1 MQYTINITKAAGRFF
16 GAIIVDRRD
25 GSIAATGINTGT
37 GHFTIGHGEIRAI
50 INFTTIFPTI
60 QKPFSNYVLYTT
72 GEPCPMCMSA
82 IIYSGFSEVVWA
94 SSIPE
99 LITLGWPQINIRAAD
114 VSNAQTRAGPKP
126 CLVQGIL
133 ADQTKPI
140 FAAPP
145 FVTIPPNTRPHG
157 HGSGSENGNGNGQ

>member
-60 QKPFSNYVLYTT
+60 QKPFSNFVLYTT

-114 VSNAQTRAGPKP
+114 VSNTQTRPSPKP
-126 CLVQGIL
+126 CLLQGIL
-133 ADQTKPI
+133 ADQTNVI
-140 FAAPP
+140 FANPP
-145 FVTIPPNTRPHG
+145 FTPIPPNTRAHG
-157 HGSGSENGNGNGQ
+157 DGQGDGGGDGNGH